1 MQDGWFYADGDKPV
15 GPLAL
20 DAMVATLRTMSRPES
35 VSLWHESLAD
45 WRAAK
50 DVPQIAAHIS
60 RPPSIPKPQ
69 FKNATVQR
77 PEPSSK
83 NPQGVIANKNSRGKV
98 AFFVTFAI
106 ALLVAAVMSKLIYDN
121 SGGGIARV
129 AGQFLGAAAL
139 LSLVTWPWR
148 RAPRYASAAFVLA
161 IATFSVVIG
170 NWSRLSNGIV
180 TYQMKAAL
188 KGITDPKEIEKVAEQ
203 NPSNAMLQVTGMVF
217 KAAQEALAA
226 FEKQDEGIKPP
237 ALDQPPNYATA
248 SRSELEAYRRDLKI
262 AEDNASSIM
271 PRIDL
276 ILKEEREKVQNFA
289 RSLRLEER
297 LIRDFLEG
305 IDHRHA
311 QGTSFSSRMMSARAE
326 LYRALGDQLSTLI
339 AQYGA
344 FEGGHG
350 RQIVFSDQ
358 SALERFNS
366 AGSAASAV
374 AKRIAELEIEG
385 KKLQQ
390 MQQEAFER
398 FVRGQ

>member
-1 MQDGWFYADGDKPV
+1 
-15 GPLAL
+15 
-20 DAMVATLRTMSRPES
+20 
-35 VSLWHESLAD
+35 
-45 WRAAK
+45 
-50 DVPQIAAHIS
+50 
-60 RPPSIPKPQ
+60 
-69 FKNATVQR
+69 
-77 PEPSSK
+77 
-83 NPQGVIANKNSRGKV
+83 V

-121 SGGGIARV
+121 SGGGIALV

-139 LSLVTWPWR
+139 FSLTTWPWR
-148 RAPRYASAAFVLA
+148 RAPRYATATFVLA
-161 IATFSVVIG
+161 IATFSIVIG
-170 NWSRLSNGIV
+170 NWSNLSNGLA

-188 KGITDPKEIEKVAEQ
+188 KGVADAREIEKVAEQ
-203 NPSNAMLQVTGMVF
+203 NPSNAILQVTGIAF

-226 FEKQDEGIKPP
+226 FEKLDEGTKPR

-248 SRSELEAYRRDLKI
+248 SRAELEAYRRDLKI

-271 PRIDL
+271 LRIDL
-276 ILKEEREKVQNFA
+276 ILKEERGKVQNVA

-311 QGTSFSSRMMSARAE
+311 QGTSFNSRMMSARTE
-326 LYRALGDQLSTLI
+326 LYRALGDQLSILI
-339 AQYGA
+339 EQYGA

-350 RQIVFSDQ
+350 RQIVFSNQ
-358 SALERFNS
+358 SALEGFNI
-366 AGSAASAV
+366 AGRAASAA

-390 MQQEAFER
+390 MRQEAFER